1 MPGNVHDVQSIEV
14 ALGAVS
20 LFAHLRPD
28 EIGRIAR
35 RFEVIELAANT
46 SRQFAAQPEQ
56 ARLIIVV
63 SGSVNASVDDPT
75 GEVQV
80 RMRPGDR
87 YGDAMLFTGNPRPI
101 RITARSPSLL
111 AAIDRA
117 NVEQLL
123 KEYPAVALPLSAELA
138 SELRARDE
146 QVRQVAELRTSG
158 RNSKQIA
165 AAVQRLRRV
174 LVLRS
179 AGVRRPTTSGLFRRL
194 VIDQGAEP
202 PFWMLLGFI
211 LGLCGARLVVHLILK
226 YKLEQHFFALVG
238 GEGANPMH
246 IHHFNYGLILVGA
259 TGVLALS
266 PYGRRALR
274 ALSMAFGLGC
284 GLVVDEFALF
294 WNLNPDYSQGLSLIS
309 AAIAL
314 VALVQVA
321 YFRRFWLAFA
331 NRAVQ
336 RIRGE

>member
-1 MPGNVHDVQSIEV
+1 VQPIEA

-35 RFEVIELAANT
+35 HFEVIELEANT
-46 SRQFAAQPEQ
+46 SRQFAAEPEQ
-56 ARLIIVV
+56 ARLLVVV
-63 SGSVNASVDDPT
+63 SGSVDALVDDPT

-87 YGDAMLFTGNPRPI
+87 YGDAMLFTGNPQPI
-101 RITARSPSLL
+101 RITARSPSVLG
-111 AAIDRA
+111 AIDRA
-117 NVEQLL
+117 NFAQVL

-138 SELRARDE
+138 SELRARND
-146 QVRQVAELRTSG
+146 QVRQVAELRASG
-158 RNSKQIA
+158 GNSKPIA
-165 AAVQRLRRV
+165 MAVQRLRRV

-179 AGVRRPTTSGLFRRL
+179 TGVRRPTTTGLFRRL

-202 PFWMLLGFI
+202 PFWMLIGFI

-226 YKLEQHFFALVG
+226 YGLEKHFFALV
-238 GEGANPMH
+238 EGQDANPMH
-246 IHHFNYGLILVGA
+246 IHHFNYGLILVGV

-266 PYGRRALR
+266 PYGRRSLR

-321 YFRRFWLAFA
+321 YFRQFWIALF